1 MSVSQLLQQARAK
14 YEQNPS
20 AELRADQPTGETPME
35 LFLSEDHTDSYLTL
49 NAGGDSERGL
59 LTGTIGGGAL
69 MLFAY
74 VCMLALLKGQWDFLP
89 GMLGVCVF
97 MLLVLFVWE
106 TLRPLPLPILF
117 NRRSREVYFERDGIL
132 YHTPWDEIR
141 AIAGEF
147 MLVGPQM
154 GGMRCAS
161 LEVLMHRYGQP
172 QEQVLVSLG
181 LPMGKT
187 LALQKSL
194 WEYLR
199 AYMNNGPWFDKHG
212 EHSESDAYVKSLLS
226 VRMKRTDWH
235 KYTLEK
241 IRKDKAENHGKNYL
255 SGLDVVMLI
264 GELFLYPMNWVHE
277 FTNRVARRR
286 SRKSWPELV
295 QERLRPDGPT
305 SRLIDLEREQRG
317 MVEPA

>member
-1 MSVSQLLQQARAK
+1 
-14 YEQNPS
+14 
-20 AELRADQPTGETPME
+20 
-35 LFLSEDHTDSYLTL
+35 
-49 NAGGDSERGL
+49 
-59 LTGTIGGGAL
+59 
-69 MLFAY
+69 
-74 VCMLALLKGQWDFLP
+74 
-89 GMLGVCVF
+89 